1 MKGVRWEGFSH
12 DEIYARVQ
20 QGSGRAASADAEAAW
35 STVES
40 TIRAVDEQLTRA
52 VRQIGVSWEGAS
64 ADRVHGGM
72 TVMSS
77 WALDAAGDA
86 LLTRNGIAAQA
97 DEAAFVRTHMPPP
110 RTAEWN
116 QAMGQVLA
124 AEGYVPAIADLGA
137 LEDRMANDHARAV
150 ELMNQYSIRSVDN
163 QKLMNYWTPPPTVVV
178 EAVAPGAQPAQ
189 VGTGTAASHG
199 ATPGGMAAPAV
210 DASATAPG
218 PGAVAAPPV
227 VRSVPPGQAA
237 PPGRTV
243 PGAAVRPSSPVPTP
257 GGGAAP
263 GRPSTGAVPPGST
276 TGPGPA
282 GGGRSVV
289 PVPPARSLPTAPA
302 DPLPGGAP
310 RATGAVPV
318 PGRGPVAEPIPGGL
332 ARPPAEG
339 VAARGVTAD
348 PGTHAPS
355 GRGPTPM
362 GSGFVP
368 LAGAVRPAD
377 HEHRRP
383 DYLLDDTDAFADGR
397 WFPPAVISGD
407 DP

>member
-1 MKGVRWEGFSH
+1 MKDVRWEGFSH

-20 QGSGRAASADAEAAW
+20 EGQGRAASADAEAAW
-35 STVES
+35 ATVES

-52 VRQIGVSWEGAS
+52 VRQIGVSWEGAA
-64 ADRVHGGM
+64 ADRVQGGM
-72 TVMSS
+72 TVMST

-116 QAMGQVLA
+116 QTMGQVLA
-124 AEGYVPAIADLGA
+124 ADGFVPAIADLGA

-163 QKLMNYWTPPPTVVV
+163 QTLMNYWTAPPTVVV
-178 EAVAPGAQPAQ
+178 EAVAPGAQSAL

-199 ATPGGMAAPAV
+199 ATPGGMAAVV

-218 PGAVAAPPV
+218 SGAVAAPPV
-227 VRSVPPGQAA
+227 VGAVPPGQAA
-237 PPGRTV
+237 PPGRAV
-243 PGAAVRPSSPVPTP
+243 PGPTTRPSPVPTP
-257 GGGAAP
+257 GAGVVVP
-263 GRPSTGAVPPGST
+263 SRPPTGAVPQGST

-282 GGGRSVV
+282 SGGRSVV
-289 PVPPARSLPTAPA
+289 PVPPTRALPTAPA
-302 DPLPGGAP
+302 DLLPGGAP

-318 PGRGPVAEPIPGGL
+318 PGRGPVAEPLPGGL

-339 VAARGVTAD
+339 VAARGVAAD
-348 PGTHAPS
+348 PGSHAPS
-355 GRGPTPM
+355 GRGPTPV
-362 GSGFVP
+362 GSGFLP

-377 HEHRRP
+377 HQHRRP
-383 DYLLDDTDAFADGR
+383 DYLLDDTDAFADDR